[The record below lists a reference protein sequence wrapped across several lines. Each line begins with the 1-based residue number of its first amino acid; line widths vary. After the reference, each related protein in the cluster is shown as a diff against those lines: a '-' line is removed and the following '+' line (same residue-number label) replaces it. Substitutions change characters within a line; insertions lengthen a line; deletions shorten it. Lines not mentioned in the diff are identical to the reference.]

1 MIYYK
6 PYIRIYENTVYID
19 TSELTRR
26 KTLVKSFFA
35 SPLIPE
41 LEITSITS
49 STKDDY
55 FADNNVLNLN
65 TASRPPLLVNFSKG
79 LYSGPAVRNK
89 ILHLE
94 IWPFW
99 YIYF

>member
-1 MIYYK
+1 MIYDK
-6 PYIRIYENTVYID
+6 PYIQLYVKPVYID
-19 TSELTRR
+19 TSALSRR
-26 KTLVKSFFA
+26 KPVVKMFFA

-65 TASRPPLLVNFSKG
+65 TASRPPLLVTYLNRHTVAPMDLAF
-79 LYSGPAVRNK
+79 YSEK
-89 ILHLE
+89 
-94 IWPFW
+94 
-99 YIYF
+99 